1 MFSRIAIATRPLP
14 LSLKFT
20 NVKTYGI
27 IIAFVALSVLTP
39 WAFHQYPT
47 AGPTFLP
54 MHFFI
59 FAAALTCGWQ
69 AGVIV
74 GLLTPFASYLVSGMP
89 ALTVLPQI
97 AVEVTIYGLLAGLL
111 RQKFHLRVVWS
122 VLGAM
127 IGGRIALLATVF
139 IVQAITGS
147 VYSPLGPSATPFT
160 AVWNTVTQAWPGM
173 VIQIIAIP
181 LAFWLID
188 LYRTRK
194 QNQAA

>member
-1 MFSRIAIATRPLP
+1 MLKRLAITAQPLP
-14 LSLKFT
+14 LTLKFT
-20 NVKTYGI
+20 DIKTYGI
-27 IIAFVALSVLTP
+27 IIAFVVLSVVTP

-69 AGVIV
+69 AGAIV

-111 RQKFHLRVVWS
+111 RQKSHLRVIWS

-127 IGGRIALLATVF
+127 VGGRIALLATVA

-147 VYSPLGPSATPFT
+147 VYSPLGAAATPLT
-160 AVWNTVTQAWPGM
+160 AVWNTIAQAWPGM
-173 VIQIIAIP
+173 LIQIVAIP
-181 LAFWLID
+181 LVFWAIEHFSAK
-188 LYRTRK
+188 K
-194 QNQAA
+194 QTG